1 MGLAT
6 LGTWLG
12 VQIGNAHQKQAEILR
27 EDVLEELLSV
37 MDVQLNTLEAK
48 EYQQGLAALVKEPER
63 FQSNYA
69 EFLEYTEAAREA
81 WAELEDSY
89 EAAES
94 AGIRETDEELDV
106 FNNVQKKYGGALDNY
121 EQQVRTIVE
130 SVDLL
135 DNSPESIAANQEIF
149 LALGR
154 NPIINELDDFIHGLE
169 DLVDAVIDE
178 RVEAEEAL
186 HHASRLRSEILT
198 ASILLSMIVAAWI
211 ALYTSRTICQ
221 PVRSATEFADQVKQT
236 GDFSLQAPVTTN
248 DEIGYL
254 TAALNQLVGR
264 VRELM
269 EDQQRTRAHLMQAE
283 KMSSLGQMVAG
294 VAHEINNP
302 VNFIHGN
309 VTHAENYTQD
319 LLNLIDLYQTH
330 YPDPPEEIQ
339 EELEAIELDFL
350 KEDIGGLLKSMRVGT
365 ERIREIVLSLRNFSR
380 LDEAALKVVDLHE
393 GIDSTLLILQNRFK
407 AKPDYPEIKV
417 IKTYGKLPP
426 VECYPSQL
434 NQVLMNILSN
444 GLDAIEEWNRDR
456 PPEAVKADPGSIQ
469 IRTELADQDWV
480 KISVVNSGREIP
492 SQVRE
497 KLFDP
502 FFTTKPIGK
511 GTGLGLSISY
521 QIVTE
526 KHHGKLWCNSIP
538 NQGAEFVIQ
547 VPVRQPAGMK
557 VPQPEVPQNLV
568 KA

>member
-1 MGLAT
+1 
-6 LGTWLG
+6 
-12 VQIGNAHQKQAEILR
+12 
-27 EDVLEELLSV
+27 
-37 MDVQLNTLEAK
+37 
-48 EYQQGLAALVKEPER
+48 
-63 FQSNYA
+63 
-69 EFLEYTEAAREA
+69 
-81 WAELEDSY
+81 
-89 EAAES
+89 
-94 AGIRETDEELDV
+94 
-106 FNNVQKKYGGALDNY
+106 
-121 EQQVRTIVE
+121 
-130 SVDLL
+130 
-135 DNSPESIAANQEIF
+135 
-149 LALGR
+149 
-154 NPIINELDDFIHGLE
+154 IINELDDFIHGLE

-502 FFTTKPIGK
+502 FFTTKPVGS

-521 QIVTE
+521 EIVVNQHQGT
-526 KHHGKLWCNSIP
+526 LACNSELG
-538 NQGAEFVIQ
+538 QGTEFMVVLPIE
-547 VPVRQPAGMK
+547 QP
-557 VPQPEVPQNLV
+557 
-568 KA
+568 KANATLDLNRESSL